1 MSATPSAH
9 ESGHDTPN
17 TNANVEFKDYLYYAA
32 VQRREED
39 LAMAPNSEIE
49 KVDHDILGRLD
60 LSMRLSSFLRLVR
73 FQVPSSNPSQRL
85 NFLTMK
91 DGAI

>member
-1 MSATPSAH
+1 MLSQMRTYRHVGNSFCLRYTKH
-9 ESGHDTPN
+9 
-17 TNANVEFKDYLYYAA
+17 NANVEFKDYLYYAA

-60 LSMRLSSFLRLVR
+60 LSMRLSSFL
-73 FQVPSSNPSQRL
+73 
-85 NFLTMK
+85 
-91 DGAI
+91 